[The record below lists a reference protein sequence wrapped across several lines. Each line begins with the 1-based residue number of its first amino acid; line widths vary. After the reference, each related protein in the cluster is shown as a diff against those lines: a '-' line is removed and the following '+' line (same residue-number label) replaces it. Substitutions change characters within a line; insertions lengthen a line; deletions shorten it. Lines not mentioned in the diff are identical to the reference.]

1 MHAWSGIEG
10 GDIMGPTIA
19 GTESAKANTPPLKNG
34 NDLRESGYLIAV
46 GSRTARF
53 RRRHVHK
60 LRNSVI
66 MLLFV
71 LLLVAFFIM
80 LILYI
85 RARHRP
91 VLVCLSKQCLQSASN
106 LAVSMDT
113 TVDPCDDFYKYACGN
128 WASDHPRPDMYAS
141 YDWFRDKQRKVYALV
156 RDMLAKNTT
165 GDLKPVMQAKDFYAS
180 CMNTAKLEKIGLKPV
195 FKVLESLKLP
205 PYPTHIN
212 ASGDIDLSTY
222 SFDWLESV
230 IKIKTQ
236 LGMDV
241 LIGFDIYTDPKN
253 SSVFRLVMG
262 SPETTNPF
270 PSLYHERRKHSY
282 RKSNTFFDL
291 FRTYKKPKVKPLIL
305 SQNDYN
311 NRKRQTGSNV
321 ENEADKIYRLFY
333 AELIKIFA
341 QESGK
346 LPDVSALS
354 ESEFDSN
361 IILSAND
368 FYELSEEVYELEVD
382 NSTEPEENLAFS
394 NIPEY
399 TINEIQLRTDNYT
412 EINNETPQPIW
423 KRYLEGIFNGTK
435 INLDFE
441 QDKVLVSSL
450 DMKYMEKIALLVSK
464 THPAVLELYI
474 WIKVVEVLA
483 VHTTKELRLL
493 YYRSYDSRHKHH
505 SDLYFPPR
513 SLQCAT
519 AVNDMFG
526 MAVSYALV
534 EPNFYN
540 ITTPKVFIM
549 IRELKNALASLIG
562 KVKWMDDNTKLATYK
577 KIIEMNAFIGYPQW
591 FYVPG
596 KLEEYYEGIEISR
609 DTYIEN
615 MVNIIQVRTKKNL
628 NRLRDSNYFS
638 WATDPTEVNAY
649 HTFQENTITV
659 PMVMLQYPF
668 FDLGLDS
675 LNYGS
680 LGTVIGHEIT
690 HGFDNFGREFD
701 RNGNL
706 LPWWSNDTIANYVNI
721 TQCFVDQYSSY
732 YISVLD
738 KHVDGNKTLGE
749 NIADNGGLREAFVA
763 LKHHLR
769 KFGPEPKLPGFERMT
784 SEQMF
789 FLSYANLWCGVS
801 TDISLA
807 QDLDDEHSP
816 QMFRARGTL
825 QNSEDFAETF
835 KCRPG
840 SRMNPHKKRCII
852 F

>member
-19 GTESAKANTPPLKNG
+19 GTGTESAKANTPPLKNG

-180 CMNTAKLEKIGLKPV
+180 CMNTGTGTESAKANTPPLK
-195 FKVLESLKLP
+195 
-205 PYPTHIN
+205 N
-212 ASGDIDLSTY
+212 GNDL
-222 SFDWLESV
+222 
-230 IKIKTQ
+230 
-236 LGMDV
+236 
-241 LIGFDIYTDPKN
+241 
-253 SSVFRLVMG
+253 R
-262 SPETTNPF
+262 
-270 PSLYHERRKHSY
+270 
-282 RKSNTFFDL
+282 
-291 FRTYKKPKVKPLIL
+291 
-305 SQNDYN
+305 
-311 NRKRQTGSNV
+311 
-321 ENEADKIYRLFY
+321 
-333 AELIKIFA
+333 
-341 QESGK
+341 ESG
-346 LPDVSALS
+346 
-354 ESEFDSN
+354 
-361 IILSAND
+361 
-368 FYELSEEVYELEVD
+368 
-382 NSTEPEENLAFS
+382 
-394 NIPEY
+394 
-399 TINEIQLRTDNYT
+399 
-412 EINNETPQPIW
+412 
-423 KRYLEGIFNGTK
+423 YL
-435 INLDFE
+435 
-441 QDKVLVSSL
+441 
-450 DMKYMEKIALLVSK
+450 IA
-464 THPAVLELYI
+464 
-474 WIKVVEVLA
+474 
-483 VHTTKELRLL
+483 
-493 YYRSYDSRHKHH
+493 
-505 SDLYFPPR
+505 
-513 SLQCAT
+513 
-519 AVNDMFG
+519 
-526 MAVSYALV
+526 
-534 EPNFYN
+534 
-540 ITTPKVFIM
+540 
-549 IRELKNALASLIG
+549 
-562 KVKWMDDNTKLATYK
+562 
-577 KIIEMNAFIGYPQW
+577 
-591 FYVPG
+591 
-596 KLEEYYEGIEISR
+596 
-609 DTYIEN
+609 
-615 MVNIIQVRTKKNL
+615 
-628 NRLRDSNYFS
+628 
-638 WATDPTEVNAY
+638 
-649 HTFQENTITV
+649 
-659 PMVMLQYPF
+659 
-668 FDLGLDS
+668 
-675 LNYGS
+675 
-680 LGTVIGHEIT
+680 
-690 HGFDNFGREFD
+690 
-701 RNGNL
+701 
-706 LPWWSNDTIANYVNI
+706 
-721 TQCFVDQYSSY
+721 
-732 YISVLD
+732 
-738 KHVDGNKTLGE
+738 VDGNKTLGE

>member
-19 GTESAKANTPPLKNG
+19 GTGTESAKANTPPLKNG

-230 IKIKTQ
+230 IQIKTQLGMDVLIGFDIYTDPKNSSVFRLVMGSPETTNPFPSFDWLESVIKIKTQ

-291 FRTYKKPKVKPLIL
+291 FLTYKKPKVKPLIL

-474 WIKVVEVLA
+474 WIK
-483 VHTTKELRLL
+483 
-493 YYRSYDSRHKHH
+493 
-505 SDLYFPPR
+505 
-513 SLQCAT
+513 
-519 AVNDMFG
+519 
-526 MAVSYALV
+526 
-534 EPNFYN
+534 
-540 ITTPKVFIM
+540 
-549 IRELKNALASLIG
+549 
-562 KVKWMDDNTKLATYK
+562 
-577 KIIEMNAFIGYPQW
+577 
-591 FYVPG
+591 
-596 KLEEYYEGIEISR
+596 
-609 DTYIEN
+609 
-615 MVNIIQVRTKKNL
+615 
-628 NRLRDSNYFS
+628 
-638 WATDPTEVNAY
+638 
-649 HTFQENTITV
+649 
-659 PMVMLQYPF
+659 
-668 FDLGLDS
+668 
-675 LNYGS
+675 
-680 LGTVIGHEIT
+680 
-690 HGFDNFGREFD
+690 
-701 RNGNL
+701 
-706 LPWWSNDTIANYVNI
+706 
-721 TQCFVDQYSSY
+721 
-732 YISVLD
+732 
-738 KHVDGNKTLGE
+738 
-749 NIADNGGLREAFVA
+749 
-763 LKHHLR
+763 
-769 KFGPEPKLPGFERMT
+769 
-784 SEQMF
+784 
-789 FLSYANLWCGVS
+789 
-801 TDISLA
+801 
-807 QDLDDEHSP
+807 
-816 QMFRARGTL
+816 
-825 QNSEDFAETF
+825 
-835 KCRPG
+835 
-840 SRMNPHKKRCII
+840 
-852 F
+852 